1 MYLPDPL
8 GFLARVFETV
18 LVEMMHG
25 IFDRDHGLVQGRL
38 PLESIVR
45 LWGGRSP
52 RVRVSVA
59 VGTEIISFIISA
71 DQECRSSHLHKRE
84 SRRLDREIAP
94 GIDPLYIRLP
104 RVR

>member
-25 IFDRDHGLVQGRL
+25 IFDHDHRLALGRL
-38 PLESIVR
+38 SLESIVR

-52 RVRVSVA
+52 RIRVSVA
-59 VGTEIISFIISA
+59 VDTEIISLIISA
-71 DQECRSSHLHKRE
+71 DQER
-84 SRRLDREIAP
+84 
-94 GIDPLYIRLP
+94 
-104 RVR
+104 